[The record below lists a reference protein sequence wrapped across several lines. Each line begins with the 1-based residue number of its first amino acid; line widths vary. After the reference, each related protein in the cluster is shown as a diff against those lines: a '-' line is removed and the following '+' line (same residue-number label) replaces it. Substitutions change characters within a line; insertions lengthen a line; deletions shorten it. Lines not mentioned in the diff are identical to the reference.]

1 MQWSAVKFLWVWLMC
16 FLFVPCLAQSDTAQM
31 QRSLHKTDSVSIDS
45 SLYHLS
51 KDTDFN
57 TAVSNPV
64 WYLISAI
71 APVFNVGIGYTYMVP
86 LNTFAN
92 KVTPTSAFTFD
103 IGINLTRIFANPE
116 ANWQLYA
123 CFAADFTNFGKS
135 GAFNT
140 NNGDTTYETRI
151 TNEME
156 VLSPYLELEHN
167 GEAFSPFFTAG
178 YSKIYLNPSKTTVM
192 KIRNP
197 TTNYSENSGGSL
209 DNLSSD
215 GINLGLGLKYKY
227 RFKDYRALILCLK
240 GVTVYGTST
249 EMVDLKTVSFNNNG
263 EATFQKKT
271 VTPSWFQCS
280 ILLKYNF

>member
-1 MQWSAVKFLWVWLMC
+1 MQGSVLKFLWAWFMC
-16 FLFVPCLAQSDTAQM
+16 FLFAPCWAQSDTARI
-31 QRSLHKTDSVSIDS
+31 QRSLHKTDSVKIDS

-51 KDTDFN
+51 KDADFN
-57 TAVSNPV
+57 TAISNPV

-86 LNTFAN
+86 RNTFAN
-92 KVTPTSAFTFD
+92 EVTPASAFTFD

-123 CFAADFTNFGKS
+123 SFAADFTNFGKS

-140 NNGDTTYETRI
+140 NNSDTTYETRI
-151 TNEME
+151 SNEME
-156 VLSPYLELEHN
+156 VLSPYLELEYN
-167 GEAFSPFFTAG
+167 GEAFSPFLTAG

-197 TTNYSENSGGSL
+197 TTNYSENSGGAL
-209 DNLSSD
+209 DDLSSD
-215 GINLGLGLKYKY
+215 GINLGVGLKYKY
-227 RFKDYRALILCLK
+227 RFKKYRAIMLCLK
-240 GVTVYGTST
+240 GVMVYGSST
-249 EMVDLKTVSFNNNG
+249 AMVDLKTVSFNKNG